1 MGFFSRPLINL
12 PIINPN
18 QETLQ
23 VFARNC
29 NNNDVQP
36 LHEIEELLIDLK
48 VVDESYIVEVHIQN
62 LWKQGLAWKLHNY
75 KFLRIILAPKV
86 GVQVM
91 PKGGVLGLERFYEK
105 SYVYIGGKNNGNICA
120 SNIGFMITSH
130 LHFLFM
136 DIEGGS

>member
-1 MGFFSRPLINL
+1 MPLISL

-23 VFARNC
+23 AFAKNC

-48 VVDESYIVEVHIQN
+48 VVVDESDIVEVHIQN

-75 KFLRIILAPKV
+75 KFLKIIW
-86 GVQVM
+86 VQRWCFWAR
-91 PKGGVLGLERFYEK
+91 KILCKKL
-105 SYVYIGGKNNGNICA
+105 C
-120 SNIGFMITSH
+120 
-130 LHFLFM
+130 LHWWRKQW
-136 DIEGGS
+136 